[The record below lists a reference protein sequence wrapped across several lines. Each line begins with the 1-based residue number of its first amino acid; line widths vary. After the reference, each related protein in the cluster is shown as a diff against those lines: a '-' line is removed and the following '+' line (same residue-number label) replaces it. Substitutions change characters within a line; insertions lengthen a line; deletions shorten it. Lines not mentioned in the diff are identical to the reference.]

1 MKSFFRAHATLTA
14 LVVLTAALSFLS
26 EAFFTPRN
34 LSNITLQVTIIGIIA
49 VGFISGWI
57 VHIVIGA

>member
-34 LSNITLQVTIIGIIA
+34 LSNITLQVMFLRRILAIPCKD
-49 VGFISGWI
+49 
-57 VHIVIGA
+57 